1 MSDSGTP
8 PGGDPGAA
16 KPAMDGGGDP
26 ELIHVAG
33 RMKWFD
39 VVRGFGFMT
48 TGEEDV
54 LVHFSLLREHG
65 RRSLPE
71 GASLSCMAVR
81 RERGLQARRIL
92 DFDLSTAVVED
103 PDVVMARAANRVD
116 PVALIDKAGP
126 PVAVKVKWFNRLK
139 GYGFVVR
146 EEDDADV
153 FIHIETIRR
162 AGLTD
167 LAPEQALLARI
178 ADGGKGPLAVH
189 VDRA

>member
-1 MSDSGTP
+1 MSDLDTP

-16 KPAMDGGGDP
+16 KSVADGGDP
-26 ELIHVAG
+26 ELIQITG

-39 VVRGFGFMT
+39 VVRGFGFLT
-48 TGEEDV
+48 TGAEDV

-71 GASLSCMAVR
+71 GAGLTCLAVR
-81 RERGLQARRIL
+81 RDRGLQARKIL
-92 DFDLSTAVVED
+92 NYDLSTAVIED
-103 PDVVMARAANRVD
+103 PDLVMARAANRVD

-126 PVAVKVKWFNRLK
+126 PVPVKVKWFNRLK

-146 EEDDADV
+146 DEDDADI
-153 FIHIETIRR
+153 FIHIETLRR

-167 LAPEQALLARI
+167 LTPEQLLRARI

-189 VDRA
+189 VDPA